1 MTDPSSYRRLVG
13 HLIYLT
19 VTRPDIRYSVHILAQ
34 LMHKSQ
40 ARGLKG
46 LLVQVRFSTTDI
58 GSGVAREAIMTFG
71 DKEYGIGTKP
81 SKSGDVYSFGILIL
95 EMLTGKKPTDE
106 LFKDG
111 LNIHTYAK
119 VGLANREM
127 EIADPKILQERD
139 EQIKIKNKGKSL
151 WKNDN
156 FQVCFVSVIKIGI
169 ACSTESPADRMNIR
183 DALSE
188 LNKSRKSFLQ

>member
-1 MTDPSSYRRLVG
+1 MSLLLRRPPG
-13 HLIYLT
+13 
-19 VTRPDIRYSVHILAQ
+19 
-34 LMHKSQ
+34 
-40 ARGLKG
+40 
-46 LLVQVRFSTTDI
+46 
-58 GSGVAREAIMTFG
+58 REAYPG
-71 DKEYGIGTKP
+71 DVFYLHSRLLERAAKSSSKLEYGIGTKP

-95 EMLTGKKPTDE
+95 EMLTGRRPTDE

-119 VGLANREM
+119 VALANREM

-139 EQIKIKNKGKSL
+139 EQIKIKNKGKSSL

-183 DALSE
+183 DVLSE
-188 LNKSRKSFLQ
+188 LNKSRKSFLA